1 MRPYPVFPWFCSL
14 IDFSYW
20 LNVLGNFNWACLII
34 LERPNSFLVIY
45 LTPITRNWGKWK
57 MIAASPLSV
66 GVVALADFP
75 SRGCDCHKIVM
86 LCVCPAPTNTHPKSV
101 IIKCALQLLNDF
113 PVTQERALVW
123 IKGCIQI
130 CQVYGGFPQQYQIP
144 VCEWENPSLF
154 HIYKP
159 HCHYHW
165 CSISYDNYHCAFSF
179 NRADI
184 CLIHVESCQV
194 GLWYTCWN

>member
-1 MRPYPVFPWFCSL
+1 MV
-14 IDFSYW
+14 
-20 LNVLGNFNWACLII
+20 
-34 LERPNSFLVIY
+34 
-45 LTPITRNWGKWK
+45 
-57 MIAASPLSV
+57 AASPLSV
-66 GVVALADFP
+66 GVVALAAFP
-75 SRGCDCHKIVM
+75 FQWMWLSYSCHVM
-86 LCVCPAPTNTHPKSV
+86 CLSSSYQIYPKSV

-144 VCEWENPSLF
+144 VCERENPSLF

-184 CLIHVESCQV
+184 CLIHVEGCQV